1 MSKGVILVHTSPVE
15 GRDDEYNDWYDDVHL
30 MEVLKVAGFTSAC
43 RFRTLGG
50 NSVPYLAIYEVEADD
65 LKAAQAALG
74 AGVASGEIRM
84 SDTLAMDPP
93 PAMGL
98 YEQIAERQA

>member
-1 MSKGVILVHTSPVE
+1 MPKGVMVVHAAPVE
-15 GRDDEYNDWYDDVHL
+15 GRDDEFNDWYDHVHL
-30 MEVLKVAGFTSAC
+30 VDVLKVAGFTSAR

-50 NSVPYLAIYEVEADD
+50 DSVPYLAIYEVEADD
-65 LKAAQAALG
+65 LEAAQASLG

-84 SDTLAMDPP
+84 SDVLAMDPVP
-93 PAMGL
+93 VLAL